1 MPKPGPESTLEDVR
15 ALLIQTGVDDLLE
28 AGLGTGVERLKL
40 ADVIEAAGVSRATAY
55 RSLFDEA
62 LNPQETMRRD
72 VLKHVV
78 GRSAR
83 QEQYNSTVAAATAEF
98 TLQADALASSDVALR
113 TQAMRSI
120 LLVAANSNFFEVA
133 ASRERAVLTAMS
145 GALRSIPADQL
156 PEERDALRSGE
167 EGISHRFVEMYAVY
181 SELFGYRLKSHYE
194 PHHFSTA
201 IASVIDGTVM
211 RDGYSEF
218 LADIKR
224 PTGPD
229 GADESWTLF
238 AILFEATYLAFWEPK
253 DAANPFC
260 DLRNY

>member
-1 MPKPGPESTLEDVR
+1 MRKPGPESTLEDVR
-15 ALLIQTGVDDLLE
+15 ALLIQTGVDDLLA

-72 VLKHVV
+72 VLKYVV
-78 GRSAR
+78 GGTTRHERLA
-83 QEQYNSTVAAATAEF
+83 STSAAATAEF
-98 TLQADALASSDVALR
+98 IRQADALASSNVEVR
-113 TQAMRSI
+113 THAMRSI
-120 LLVAANSNFFEVA
+120 LRVAANCNFFEVA
-133 ASRERAVLTAMS
+133 ASRERAILTAMS
-145 GALRSIPADQL
+145 GALRSIPADRL

-167 EGISHRFVEMYAVY
+167 ESISHQFIEMYAAF
-181 SELFGYRLKSHYE
+181 SELFGYRLQSHYE
-194 PHHFSTA
+194 PQHFATA
-201 IASVIDGTVM
+201 MASVVDGTVM
-211 RDGYSEF
+211 RDGYSDF

-229 GADESWTLF
+229 GAEESWTLF
-238 AILFEATYLAFWEPK
+238 ATLFEATYLAFWEPK
-253 DAANPFC
+253 DAVNPFC